1 MDRQKDRVRDR
12 ETERHG
18 ERQCKQGVRNKIE
31 LDEIACEHR
40 RSVPQRKES
49 NG

>member
-1 MDRQKDRVRDR
+1 MNRESERQRDR
-12 ETERHG
+12 ETERNG
-18 ERQCKQGVRNKIE
+18 ERQCKQGARDKKEI
-31 LDEIACEHR
+31 DEIACEHR